1 MKIRGYKY
9 ILRFQ
14 VSVNNSPPMQVFQCL
29 HNLRCVE
36 NSELD
41 GQPFLV
47 KLFDQFGES
56 ATLDVLIDEV
66 EVFLVLN
73 IHVSFWQSYIP

>member
-14 VSVNNSPPMQVFQCL
+14 VPVYYPPPMKVFQCL
-29 HNLRCVE
+29 HDLRSVE
-36 NSELD
+36 DSELD

-47 KLFDQFGES
+47 KFFDQFGES
-56 ATLDVLIDEV
+56 APLDVLIDEV

-73 IHVSFWQSYIP
+73 IHFSFWQTYIP

>member
-1 MKIRGYKY
+1 
-9 ILRFQ
+9 
-14 VSVNNSPPMQVFQCL
+14 MQVFQCL
-29 HNLRCVE
+29 HNLRSVE